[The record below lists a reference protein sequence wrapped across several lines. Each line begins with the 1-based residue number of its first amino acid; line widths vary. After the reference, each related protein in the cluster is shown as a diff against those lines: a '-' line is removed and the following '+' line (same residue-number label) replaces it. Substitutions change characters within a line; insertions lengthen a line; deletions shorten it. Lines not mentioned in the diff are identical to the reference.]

1 MSRDLDYNLPHRLS
15 VIDIKEKIL
24 KDIEDEQNRLERE
37 KNLNELKNKEQ
48 GADRLKKMNYEKYF
62 GIESN
67 CKKNLFK
74 NILF

>member
-62 GIESN
+62 GIV
-67 CKKNLFK
+67 KKIYSKIFYFNF
-74 NILF
+74 